1 MTDGNETILNNGLN
15 PALPPLII
23 GGGLSGCEAAL
34 QLSARGIASELW
46 EMRPSVMTEAHV
58 SGGLAELVCSNSFK
72 SEDPVRAQGLLKLE
86 LDQLGCRLLG
96 LARECRLPGGAALVL
111 DREQFSQKVSETIEA
126 DPLVTLKR
134 ERFEDLQ
141 VQLATGRLV
150 ILATG
155 PLTSDGLWQQLT
167 ELLGDGG
174 CYFYDATSPVIST
187 KGINH
192 DIVFSQSRYDKG
204 GGDDYLNCPFE
215 KDEYE
220 AFREAL
226 LAAEVYP
233 INAADKYLLFEG
245 CLPIEELANRGEG
258 TMRHGCLKPK
268 GLVDPRTGRMPY
280 AAVQLRWEDAFQ
292 SAMSLVGFQTRLRFG
307 EQDRVFGMIPGL
319 EKAKIMRYG
328 RMHRNSYVEAP
339 KVMMP
344 TLQVKGLPNLIITG
358 QLTGLE
364 GYMSAISTGLLAGIN
379 AARLL
384 SGNEAQVP
392 PEKSCLG
399 AMMQFMV
406 NPGHKEYRPTAF
418 QYGMLKW
425 LPERIRRD
433 RKAELIRTEAEAA
446 WQAMQVLG
454 AGN

>member
-1 MTDGNETILNNGLN
+1 MDEVHNSKQAIPLD
-15 PALPPLII
+15 ASLPPLII

-46 EMRPSVMTEAHV
+46 EMRPTVMTEAHV
-58 SGGLAELVCSNSFK
+58 SEGLAELVCSNSFK

-86 LDQLGCRLLG
+86 LDSLGCKLLQI
-96 LARECRLPGGAALVL
+96 ARECRLPGGAALVL
-111 DREQFSQKVSETIEA
+111 DREQFSAKVTETIEA
-126 DPLVTLKR
+126 DPLVTLRR
-134 ERFEDLQ
+134 ERFEELQ
-141 VQLATGRLV
+141 AQLATGRLV
-150 ILATG
+150 IMATG
-155 PLTSDGLWQQLT
+155 PLTSDGLWQQLS

-192 DIVFSQSRYDKG
+192 DVVFSQSRYDKG

-220 AFREAL
+220 AFRAAL

-292 SAMSLVGFQTRLRFG
+292 NAMSLVGFQTRLRFG
-307 EQDRVFGMIPGL
+307 EQDRVFAMIPGL
-319 EKAKIMRYG
+319 EQVKIMRYG

-339 KVMMP
+339 KVMLP
-344 TLQVKGLPNLIITG
+344 TLQVREHPNLIITG

-379 AARLL
+379 ASRLL
-384 SGNEAQVP
+384 SGNDPQVP

-425 LPERIRRD
+425 LPEKIRRD
-433 RKAELIRTEAEAA
+433 RKADLIRTEAEAA
-446 WQAMQVLG
+446 WTAMESL
-454 AGN
+454 ASR

>member
-1 MTDGNETILNNGLN
+1 MEIALN

-34 QLSARGIASELW
+34 QLAARGIASEIW
-46 EMRPSVMTEAHV
+46 EQRPTFGTEAHV
-58 SGGLAELVCSNSFK
+58 SEGLAELVCSNSFK

-86 LDQLGCRLLG
+86 LDQLGCRLLQI
-96 LARECRLPGGAALVL
+96 ARECRLPGGAALVL
-111 DREQFSQKVSETIEA
+111 DREQFSAKVTDAIEA
-126 DPLVTLKR
+126 SPLITLKR
-134 ERFEDLQ
+134 ERFENLQ
-141 VQLATGRLV
+141 AELATGRLV

-155 PLTSDGLWQQLT
+155 PLTSDGLWQQLS

-187 KGINH
+187 KGINR

-215 KDEYE
+215 KEEYE
-220 AFREAL
+220 AFRAAL
-226 LAAEVYP
+226 LAGEVYP

-307 EQDRVFGMIPGL
+307 EQDRIFGMIPGL
-319 EKAKIMRYG
+319 EKVKIMRYG

-339 KVMMP
+339 KVMLP
-344 TLQVKGLPNLIITG
+344 TLQVREHPNLLITG

-379 AARLL
+379 ASKLL
-384 SGNEAQVP
+384 AGEVATVP

-399 AMMQFMV
+399 AMILFMV
-406 NPGHKEYRPTAF
+406 NPGHKAYRPTAF

-425 LPERIRRD
+425 LPEKIRRD

-446 WQAMQVLG
+446 WELLESLVG
-454 AGN
+454 R